1 MGNEIVMAIGQNNTL
16 VGQKYYDTQ
25 TTSGY
30 NKSTG
35 IATPSQD
42 GKVRGDEFHAK
53 DLYAYFDRSKKSI
66 ADYLSEYQNAS
77 NYNYYKNLGNRIDY
91 RYRLIDLY
99 EYGMQDLHLTSI
111 VDSLFHQIVGERY
124 SIKDAEGKTLEDAT
138 KLIKK
143 GWFTKYVRGVLESKL
158 YGYTLI
164 ELGDLDTATGSLKE
178 VRFVERRNVAPKDN
192 LVLEFIHDSAGWDI
206 TSDELK
212 DDYVLVDGEEG
223 FGWMLKA
230 LPIVMSKRFALSS
243 HTQYA
248 ETYGIPMIVGKTTDD
263 SYEEK
268 KSLAN
273 DIAAARD
280 SRVIVT
286 GLEDDIT
293 FLNQISNDTN
303 KIYTELVRL
312 TNDELTMLVLGQS
325 ATTES
330 QAYAGSAEIQYR
342 VMVDRV
348 EAIREF
354 VQNNI
359 NEDLIW
365 RLREKGMDIPEGA
378 TLQYSNVLEMS
389 PEAKKDLF
397 EVLLGSYE
405 VAPEEIYDTFG
416 VTVGRQIL
424 EESNDQLLT
433 YEEETVKER
442 GNPDGKISKDP
453 EQAEKD
459 AKNAEKEKKKAA
471 ETKAVAAG
479 INFFDT
485 IAGCD
490 LDVSATE
497 IEKSLRK
504 LDSKLLSDFGIVNDI
519 TNTYRSSHT
528 HVNDVVAALSD
539 DQEGF
544 QVIIDQWLS
553 RIFAGDASAVSRLH
567 ADLTQKQYNITK
579 ELFGDAYGIGLD
591 SLSLDSENAGY
602 KNAVSDFL
610 ATFSASKQHKLV
622 GIIVSLASTYND
634 DYETFVLEAT
644 KANSLFNKTYHVVE
658 GETMRIGYE
667 FASVWR
673 SELNDEII
681 FEYGTQKDA
690 EVRDDH
696 SALSGV
702 RMRKSEWAKSSF
714 LPPWAYNCRC
724 FLINTGTTDGRQ
736 LTKSRKL
743 PSEDTVPVE
752 FRTNVGE
759 SGAVFSRQHPYYK
772 GLSQSDGSEIR
783 KVISGI
789 DR

>member
-1 MGNEIVMAIGQNNTL
+1 MAIGQDSGL
-16 VGQKYYDTQ
+16 KGQQYYNQ

-35 IATPSQD
+35 VASPSKD
-42 GKVRGDEFHAK
+42 GKVRQDEFSAK

-77 NYNYYKNLGNRIDY
+77 NYNYYKNLGHKLDY

-124 SIKDAEGKTLEDAT
+124 AIKDAEGNTLKDAT

-143 GWFTKYVRGVLESKL
+143 SWFPKYIRGVLEAKL

-164 ELGDLDTATGSLKE
+164 ELGDLDKETGTLEE
-178 VRFVERRNVAPKDN
+178 VRFIERRNVAPKDN
-192 LVLEFIHDSAGWDI
+192 LVMEFIHDASGWDI

-212 DDYVLVDGEEG
+212 TDYVLVDGEEG

-273 DIAAARD
+273 EIAAARD

-312 TNDELTMLVLGQS
+312 TNDELTMLILGQS

-354 VQNNI
+354 VQNNV
-359 NEDLIW
+359 NENLLW
-365 RLREKGMDIPEGA
+365 RLREKGLDIPEGA

-389 PEAKKDLF
+389 PESKKDLF

-405 VAPEEIYDTFG
+405 VAPEEVFDTFG
-416 VTVGRQIL
+416 VKVGRQIL

-433 YEEETVKER
+433 YDEKTVKER
-442 GNPDGKISKDP
+442 GNPDAKTSKDP
-453 EQAEKD
+453 EQALKDSKSVEKD
-459 AKNAEKEKKKAA
+459 AKKAKEVAEFSK
-471 ETKAVAAG
+471 TSAG

-490 LDVSATE
+490 LDASASD

-504 LDSKLLSDFGIVNDI
+504 LDSKTLSSFDIINDI
-519 TNTYRSSHT
+519 TNTYASSHT
-528 HVNDVVAALSD
+528 HANDIVASLSD
-539 DQEGF
+539 DQADF
-544 QVIIDQWLS
+544 QIVVDQWLS
-553 RIFAGDASAVSRLH
+553 RIFAGDTSSAHKLH
-567 ADLTQKQYNITK
+567 LALSQKQYDVLA
-579 ELFGDAYGIGLD
+579 ELFGDSYGISLE
-591 SLSLDSENAGY
+591 SLSLDTESAGY

-610 ATFSASKQHKLV
+610 TSFSSSKQHKLV
-622 GIIVSLASTYND
+622 NIIVSLAATYND
-634 DYETFVLEAT
+634 DYVSFVSEAT

-658 GETMRIGYE
+658 GETMKIGYE
-667 FASVWR
+667 FAKVWR
-673 SELNDEII
+673 SELNNDII
-681 FEYGTQKDA
+681 FEYGTQNDA
-690 EVRDDH
+690 AVRDNH

-702 RMRKSEWAKSSF
+702 RMRKSEWATSSF
-714 LPPWAYNCRC
+714 LPPWEFNCRC
-724 FLINTGTTDGRQ
+724 FLINSGTTDGRL

-743 PSEDTVPVE
+743 PDANTVPEE

-759 SGAVFSRQHPYYK
+759 SGAIFSRQHPYYK
-772 GLSQSDGSEIR
+772 GLSQKDGAAIR
-783 KVISGI
+783 KVISEI
-789 DR
+789 KK

>member
-1 MGNEIVMAIGQNNTL
+1 MAIGQSTNL
-16 VGQKYYDTQ
+16 IGQKYYNQ

-35 IATPSQD
+35 VATPDQSN
-42 GKVRGDEFHAK
+42 KVREDEFKAK

-77 NYNYYKNLGNRIDY
+77 NYNYYKNLGNKLDY

-99 EYGMQDLHLTSI
+99 DYGMQDLHLTSI

-124 SIKDAEGKTLEDAT
+124 SIKDAEGNTLKDAT

-143 GWFTKYVRGVLESKL
+143 SWFPKYIRGVLESKL

-164 ELGDLDTATGSLKE
+164 ELGDLDEKTGTLKE

-192 LVLEFIHDSAGWDI
+192 LVLEFIHDASGWDI

-212 DDYVLVDGEEG
+212 DDYILVDGEEG

-273 DIAAARD
+273 EIAAARD

-354 VQNNI
+354 VQNNV
-359 NEDLIW
+359 NEHLLW
-365 RLREKGMDIPEGA
+365 RLREKGLDIPEGA

-389 PEAKKDLF
+389 PESKKDLF

-416 VTVGRQIL
+416 VVVGRQIL

-433 YEEETVKER
+433 YDEKTVKER
-442 GNPDGKISKDP
+442 GNPDKKISKDP
-453 EQAEKD
+453 EQALKD
-459 AKNAEKEKKKAA
+459 AKGVEKKKKKAKEVA
-471 ETKAVAAG
+471 EFTKATAG

-485 IAGCD
+485 VAGCD
-490 LDVSATE
+490 LDSSASDM
-497 IEKSLRK
+497 EKSLRK
-504 LDSKLLSDFGIVNDI
+504 LDSKTLSTFDIVNDL
-519 TNTYRSSHT
+519 TNTYASSHK
-528 HVNDVVAALSD
+528 HVVDVEASLSD
-539 DQEGF
+539 DQGEF
-544 QVIIDQWLS
+544 QIVVDQWLS
-553 RIFAGDASAVSRLH
+553 RIFAGDPSAAPELH
-567 ADLTQKQYNITK
+567 LALAQKQYDITK
-579 ELFGDAYGIGLD
+579 ELFGDAYGIALD
-591 SLSLDSENAGY
+591 SLSLDSSSAGY
-602 KNAVSDFL
+602 KDAVSDFL
-610 ATFSASKQHKLV
+610 ATFSSSKQHKLV
-622 GIIVSLASTYND
+622 NIIVSLAATYKD
-634 DYETFVLEAT
+634 DYATFVKEAT
-644 KANSLFNKTYHVVE
+644 KANALFNKTYHVVE
-658 GETMRIGYE
+658 GDTMRVGYE
-667 FASVWR
+667 FARMWR
-673 SELNDEII
+673 LEENSETI
-681 FEYGTQKDA
+681 FEYGTQNDA
-690 EVRDDH
+690 HVRDSH
-696 SALSGV
+696 SSLQGI
-702 RMRKSEWAKSSF
+702 RMRKSEWATAKF
-714 LPPWAYNCRC
+714 LPPWEYNCRC
-724 FLINTGTTDGRQ
+724 FLINTGTTDGRS

-743 PSEDTVPVE
+743 PETSEVPAE
-752 FRTNVGE
+752 FRTNTGE
-759 SGAVFSRQHPYYK
+759 TGAVFSRQHPYYK
-772 GLSQSDGSEIR
+772 DLSQSDGADIR
-783 KVISGI
+783 NAISQLE
-789 DR
+789 R

>member
-1 MGNEIVMAIGQNNTL
+1 MTTGQNNL
-16 VGQKYYDTQ
+16 IGQKHYDTQ
-25 TTSGY
+25 ATSGY
-30 NKSTG
+30 NKSQG
-35 IATPSQD
+35 VAVPD
-42 GKVRGDEFHAK
+42 KDNVVRDDKLEPK

-66 ADYLSEYQNAS
+66 ADYLAEYQNAS
-77 NYNYYKNLGNRIDY
+77 NYNYYKNLGHKLDY

-124 SIKDAEGKTLEDAT
+124 SIKDADGNTLKEAT

-143 GWFTKYVRGVLESKL
+143 GWFTKYVRGILESKL
-158 YGYTLI
+158 YGFTLI
-164 ELGDLDTATGSLKE
+164 ELGDFNEKTGTLDE

-192 LVLEFIHDSAGWDI
+192 LVLEFIHDSVGWDI
-206 TSDELK
+206 TSDSLK
-212 DDYVLVDGEEG
+212 DDYILVDGEEG

-263 SYEEK
+263 SFSEK
-268 KSLAN
+268 KALAN
-273 DIAAARD
+273 EIAAARD

-312 TNDELTMLVLGQS
+312 TNDELTMLILGQS

-365 RLREKGMDIPEGA
+365 RLREKGLDIPEGA

-405 VAPEEIYDTFG
+405 VAPEEIFDTFG

-453 EQAEKD
+453 EQVLKDQKKAERD
-459 AKNAEKEKKKAA
+459 KKKAK
-471 ETKAVAAG
+471 EIEEINSK

-485 IAGCD
+485 VAGCD
-490 LDVSATE
+490 LDNSASDM
-497 IEKSLRK
+497 EKSLRK
-504 LDSKLLSDFGIVNDI
+504 LDSKTLSTFGIINDI
-519 TNTYRSSHT
+519 TNIYESSHS
-528 HVNDVVAALSD
+528 HVNDVVADLSD
-539 DQEGF
+539 DQEVF
-544 QVIIDQWLS
+544 QAVIDQWLS
-553 RIFAGDASAVSRLH
+553 RIFAGDSSAANELH
-567 ADLTQKQYNITK
+567 IALAQIQYNVSK
-579 ELFGDAYGIGLD
+579 ELFGDAYGIDLD
-591 SLSLDSENAGY
+591 SLSLDPSSAGY
-602 KNAVSDFL
+602 KRSVSDFL
-610 ATFSASKQHKLV
+610 ATFASSKQHKLV
-622 GIIVSLASTYND
+622 NIIVSLASTYND
-634 DYETFVLEAT
+634 DYVKFVSEAT

-658 GETMRIGYE
+658 GDTMRVGYE
-667 FASVWR
+667 FARVWR
-673 SELNDEII
+673 SEENDEVI
-681 FEYGTQKDA
+681 FEYGTQNDA
-690 EVRDDH
+690 HVRDNH
-696 SALSGV
+696 SVLSGV
-702 RMRKSEWAKSSF
+702 RMRKSEWATSQF

-724 FLINTGTTDGRQ
+724 FLVNTGTTDGRQ
-736 LTKSRKL
+736 LTKSRIL
-743 PSEDTVPVE
+743 PSTDTVPVE

-759 SGAVFSRQHPYYK
+759 SGAVFSREHPYYK
-772 GLSQSDGSEIR
+772 NLSQKDGSDIR
-783 KVISGI
+783 SVISNI
-789 DR
+789 NR

>member
-1 MGNEIVMAIGQNNTL
+1 MGVGQNDL
-16 VGQKYYDTQ
+16 IGQKYYGQ

-30 NKSTG
+30 NQSIG
-35 IATPSQD
+35 VATPD
-42 GKVRGDEFHAK
+42 PENKVRDDEFKAG
-53 DLYAYFDRSKKSI
+53 DLYAYFDRSKKSV

-91 RYRLIDLY
+91 RYRLVDLY

-124 SIKDAEGKTLEDAT
+124 SIKDAEGNTLKEAT
-138 KLIKK
+138 ELIKK
-143 GWFTKYVRGVLESKL
+143 SWFPKYIRGVLESKL

-164 ELGDLDTATGSLKE
+164 ELGDLDPKTGTLNE
-178 VRFVERRNVAPKDN
+178 VRFIERRNVAPKDN

-212 DDYVLVDGEEG
+212 DDYILVDGEEG
-223 FGWMLKA
+223 YGWMLKA

-263 SYEEK
+263 SYTEK
-268 KSLAN
+268 KALAN
-273 DIAAARD
+273 EIAAARD

-354 VQNNI
+354 VQNNV
-359 NEDLIW
+359 NEHLLW

-405 VAPEEIYDTFG
+405 VSPEEIFDTFG

-442 GNPDGKISKDP
+442 GNPDKKISKDP
-453 EQAEKD
+453 EQALKD
-459 AKNAEKEKKKAA
+459 AKGVEKKAKKAKEVEEFSKTGELKA
-471 ETKAVAAG
+471 EF
-479 INFFDT
+479 NFFDT
-485 IAGCD
+485 VAGCD
-490 LDVSATE
+490 LDTSASSM
-497 IEKSLRK
+497 EKSLRK
-504 LDSKLLSDFGIVNDI
+504 LDSKTLSTFGIVNDI
-519 TNTYRSSHT
+519 TKTYESSHD
-528 HVNDVVAALSD
+528 HLNSIEASLSD
-539 DQEGF
+539 DGGEF
-544 QVIIDQWLS
+544 QVVIDQWLS
-553 RIFAGDASAVSRLH
+553 RIFAGDSSAADELRL
-567 ADLTQKQYNITK
+567 ALAQKQYDITK
-579 ELFGDAYGIGLD
+579 ELFGDAYGVGLD
-591 SLSLDSENAGY
+591 SLSLDSKNAGY
-602 KNAVSDFL
+602 KKAVTDFL
-610 ATFSASKQHKLV
+610 SSFSASKQHKLV
-622 GIIVSLASTYND
+622 GIILSLASTYND
-634 DYETFVLEAT
+634 DYETFVSEVR
-644 KANSLFNKTYHVVE
+644 KANSLFNQTYHVVE
-658 GETMRIGYE
+658 AETMRVGYE
-667 FASVWR
+667 FAKTWR
-673 SELNDEII
+673 LEENSEVI
-681 FEYGTQKDA
+681 FQYGTQNDA
-690 EVRDDH
+690 NVRDGH

-702 RMRKSEWAKSSF
+702 RMRKSEWAESSF
-714 LPPWAYNCRC
+714 SPPFEWNCRC
-724 FLINTGTTDGRQ
+724 FLTNTGTTDGRQ

-743 PSEDTVPVE
+743 PNAKSVPPE

-772 GLSQSDGSEIR
+772 GLSQADGVDIR
-783 KVISGI
+783 QAISKL
-789 DR
+789 DK

>member
-1 MGNEIVMAIGQNNTL
+1 MAIGQSNTL
-16 VGQKYYDTQ
+16 RGQHHYNQ

-35 IATPSQD
+35 IVTPSED
-42 GKVRGDEFHAK
+42 GKIREDEFRAK

-111 VDSLFHQIVGERY
+111 VDSLYHQIVGERY
-124 SIKDAEGKTLEDAT
+124 SIKDAEGNTLKDAT
-138 KLIKK
+138 KLIK
-143 GWFTKYVRGVLESKL
+143 GSWFVKYVRGILESKL

-164 ELGDLDTATGSLKE
+164 ELGDVDEKTGTLEE
-178 VRFVERRNVAPKDN
+178 VRFIERRNVAPKDN
-192 LVLEFIHDSAGWDI
+192 LVLEFIHDAAGWDI

-212 DDYVLVDGEEG
+212 TDYVLVDGEEG
-223 FGWMLKA
+223 YGWMLKA

-312 TNDELTMLVLGQS
+312 TNDEMTMLILGQS

-354 VQNNI
+354 VQNNV
-359 NEDLIW
+359 NENLLW

-389 PEAKKDLF
+389 PESKKDLF

-405 VAPEEIYDTFG
+405 IESEEIYDTFG

-433 YEEETVKER
+433 FGEETVKER
-442 GNPDGKISKDP
+442 GNPDNKISKDP
-453 EQAEKD
+453 EQALKD
-459 AKNAEKEKKKAA
+459 AKDVEKKKKKVK
-471 ETKAVAAG
+471 EVADFSAG

-485 IAGCD
+485 VAGCD
-490 LDVSATE
+490 LDESASE

-504 LDSKLLSDFGIVNDI
+504 LDSKRLSSFDVVNDV
-519 TNTYRSSHT
+519 TNTYKSSHT
-528 HVNDVVAALSD
+528 HVNDIVAALSD

-544 QVIIDQWLS
+544 QLIIDQWLS
-553 RIFAGDASAVSRLH
+553 RIFAGDSSAIHGLH
-567 ADLTQKQYNITK
+567 SDLTQKQYDITK

-591 SLSLDSENAGY
+591 SLSLDPESAGY
-602 KNAVSDFL
+602 KNSVSDFL

-622 GIIVSLASTYND
+622 NIIVSLATTYND
-634 DYETFVLEAT
+634 DYATFVAEAT

-658 GETMRIGYE
+658 GETMRVGYE
-667 FASVWR
+667 FAKVWR
-673 SELNDEII
+673 SELNNEII
-681 FEYGTQKDA
+681 FEYGTQNDA
-690 EVRDDH
+690 AVRNDH
-696 SALSGV
+696 MALSGV
-702 RMRKSEWAKSSF
+702 RMRKSEWATSSF

-743 PSEDTVPVE
+743 PSADTVPAE

-772 GLSQSDGSEIR
+772 GLSQSDGIAVRQVISEI
-783 KVISGI
+783 